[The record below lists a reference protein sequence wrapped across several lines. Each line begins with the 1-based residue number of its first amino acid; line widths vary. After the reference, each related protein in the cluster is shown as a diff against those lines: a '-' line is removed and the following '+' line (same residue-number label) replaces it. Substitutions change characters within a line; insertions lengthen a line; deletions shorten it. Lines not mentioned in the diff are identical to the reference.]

1 MKGVYALGAKSVDIV
16 SMRWSLRVTA
26 VVNKGVNKMRRKIT
40 ILFEVRLRLF

>member
-1 MKGVYALGAKSVDIV
+1 MYALGAKSVDIA